1 MKMFNSEMPL
11 GSKTLDEIEKDNL
24 RVGLDRCHRG
34 HEGLSVD
41 KLIHAIRCYNDITYG
56 VG

>member
-1 MKMFNSEMPL
+1 MFYSDMPL

>member
-1 MKMFNSEMPL
+1 MLDSEMQL
-11 GSKTLDEIEKDNL
+11 GSKTLDENEKDSL
-24 RVGLDRCHRG
+24 YFGLSKCHNG